1 MAMKTKVD
9 LKQVFNDPEALL
21 FQKATVDLSSL
32 TAVALAPDYDL
43 PVTVDTLQ
51 ITQDDPTVNHHKVIG
66 LAGDWTSSATI
77 GETSI
82 QFSVPTNNT
91 DVLKLAYGEDAVK
104 AITATV
110 TGTTTIDGSWTG
122 NSLDL
127 KKHKVTGTFVLV
139 DAAEENLFI
148 VTNTALYA
156 KVLYDNPGTSPFAVQ
171 FTGTIEGAG
180 TPCMAWLTKTVAAG

>member
-1 MAMKTKVD
+1 MAMKSKVD
-9 LKQVFNDPEALL
+9 LKQVFNDPKALL
-21 FQKATVDLSSL
+21 FQKDVVDLASSSI
-32 TAVALAPDYDL
+32 TLAPEYDL
-43 PVTVDTLQ
+43 PVAVDTLQ
-51 ITQDDPTVNHHKVIG
+51 ITQDDPQVNHYKILG

-77 GETSI
+77 GDTTI
-82 QFSVPTNNT
+82 QFTVPTNHT

-110 TGTTTIDGSWTG
+110 TGTTTIDGSWAG

-127 KKHKVTGTFVLV
+127 KQHKVTGTFVLI
-139 DAAEENLFI
+139 DAEEKNLFV

-156 KVLYDNPGTSPFAVQ
+156 KVLYDNPGTAPFAVQ
-171 FTGTIEGAG
+171 FSGTIEGAG

>member
-1 MAMKTKVD
+1 MKSKVD
-9 LKQVFNDPEALL
+9 LKQVFNDPKALL
-21 FQKATVDLSSL
+21 FQKNVVDLASSSI
-32 TAVALAPDYDL
+32 TLAPEYDL
-43 PVTVDTLQ
+43 PVAVDTLK
-51 ITQDDPTVNHHKVIG
+51 ITQDDPTVNHYKILG

-77 GETSI
+77 GDTTI
-82 QFSVPTNNT
+82 QFTVPTNHT

-127 KKHKVTGTFVLV
+127 KQHKVTGTFVLI
-139 DAAEENLFI
+139 DAEEKNLFV

-156 KVLYDNPGTSPFAVQ
+156 KVLYDNPGTAPFAVQ
-171 FTGTIEGAG
+171 FSGTIEGAG
-180 TPCMAWLTKTVAAG
+180 TPCMAWLTKTKTVAAG